1 MRKGKRMTL
10 QRSSHELDL
19 LLGLH
24 YRVTGPPYSCAVLAK
39 PRESAFVVVEV
50 AEHPTSTSRG
60 NACVYLVAKKKLS
73 TPEAAALLAK
83 KLGGHAAP
91 LGLKDTNATTLQL
104 ICVKP
109 CTLQA
114 PANMTLRRRQAW
126 ARLVARTTSCPS
138 ARALRGNRFIIQVE
152 PDSCSLKELEERA
165 NQVLHSQLPAYYA
178 YQRFG
183 TTRPTTHYIGLTMLQ
198 QPHLAL
204 TREILNTPY
213 PDESPAA
220 RRCRLHIWRED
231 GCRIGRMYEP
241 YLAQE
246 LPNASRIPRFL
257 RSISSSALQ
266 AAIFNQYL
274 SLRVETGQPLDRPL
288 NGERRA
294 ENGAALAPV
303 PPIGMK
309 CRCRGEA
316 RRLLHEAA
324 ERLGTS
330 LSELE
335 NPGPLLEARKGYWRP
350 LYTTPLSPS
359 IEKSRDEKR
368 LILRFTMEKGMY
380 ATLVLR
386 ELIDPFKL

>member
-1 MRKGKRMTL
+1 MNL
-10 QRSSHELDL
+10 HRSSHELDL

-24 YRVTGPPYSCAVLAK
+24 YRVTGPPYSCATLAK
-39 PRESAFVVVEV
+39 PRESAFVVVEI
-50 AEHPTSTSRG
+50 AEPPSPTGRG
-60 NACVYLVAKKKLS
+60 DACIYLVAKKKLS

-104 ICVKP
+104 ICIKP
-109 CTLQA
+109 CPLQA
-114 PANMTLRRRQAW
+114 PANLTLRRRHAW
-126 ARLVARTTSCPS
+126 ARLVARTSRCPNT
-138 ARALRGNRFIIQVE
+138 RILRGNRFTIQLE
-152 PDSCSLKELEERA
+152 PDNCSLRELEERA
-165 NQVLHSQLPAYYA
+165 NQVLHSRLPAYYA

-204 TREILNTPY
+204 TREILDTPY

-220 RRCRLHIWRED
+220 RRCRLHAWRED
-231 GCRIGRMYEP
+231 DCRIGRMYEP
-241 YLAQE
+241 QLARK
-246 LPNASRIPRFL
+246 LPNASTIPRFL

-266 AAIFNQYL
+266 AAIFNHYL
-274 SLRVETGQPLDRPL
+274 SIRIERGQPLDKPL

-303 PPIGMK
+303 PPIGLK
-309 CRCRGEA
+309 CKCRGEA
-316 RRLLHEAA
+316 RRLLREAA
-324 ERLGTS
+324 ERLGIS

-335 NPGPLLEARKGYWRP
+335 NPGPILETRTGYWRP
-350 LYTTPLSPS
+350 LYTTPLFPS